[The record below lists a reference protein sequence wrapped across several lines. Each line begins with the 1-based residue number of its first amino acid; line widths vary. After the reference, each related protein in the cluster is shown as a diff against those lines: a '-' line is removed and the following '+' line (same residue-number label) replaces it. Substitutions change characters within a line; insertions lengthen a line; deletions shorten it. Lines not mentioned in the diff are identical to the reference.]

1 MIKYLL
7 SNKWGVNQVYIVLT
21 RVCTGW
27 NINSFNMD
35 CFNVSCFHFWNETPN
50 RHNKS
55 FKTFIFRNS
64 IVNMFVLISFPNQ
77 AFNRYSKFFVI
88 FKLVLYVFFLFTYFS
103 SIYILTVSYCILQI
117 NHNSITK
124 KIKVFLLS
132 INFIKRRINFYLTKF
147 DKALG
152 NVSCN

>member
-1 MIKYLL
+1 MSIQHWILLFYILNNNKMIKYLL

-88 FKLVLYVFFLFTYFS
+88 FKLVLF
-103 SIYILTVSYCILQI
+103 IY
-117 NHNSITK
+117 
-124 KIKVFLLS
+124 FLL
-132 INFIKRRINFYLTKF
+132 FIFFIYLFFIYLYFNRFILHPTNKSQFNYKENKSVFTF
-147 DKALG
+147 D
-152 NVSCN
+152 

>member
-1 MIKYLL
+1 MSIQHWILLFYILNNNKMIKYLL

-35 CFNVSCFHFWNETPN
+35 CFNVSCFYFRNETPN

-88 FKLVLYVFFLFTYFS
+88 FKLVLYFFPIYLFFIYLYFNRFILHPTNKS
-103 SIYILTVSYCILQI
+103 QFNYKENKSIFT
-117 NHNSITK
+117 
-124 KIKVFLLS
+124 
-132 INFIKRRINFYLTKF
+132 F
-147 DKALG
+147 D
-152 NVSCN
+152 